1 MPQTTPN
8 EIKPPAPKLG
18 KRAISRKMRE
28 LQAKRKTHAAGP
40 GVAKKAPPSKT
51 IGPWDDR
58 HSHACQLRIAGAS
71 LQYIGDVLQV
81 SRERARQ
88 LINESETRH
97 PKLYKRVQVVI
108 AKENDKKAA

>member
-1 MPQTTPN
+1 MT
-8 EIKPPAPKLG
+8 
-18 KRAISRKMRE
+18 KRALSKKMSA
-28 LQAKRKTHAAGP
+28 LNGLRKTRAAGP

-71 LQYIGDVLQV
+71 LQYIGDELGV

-97 PKLYKRVQVVI
+97 PKLYKRVQAVI
-108 AKENDKKAA
+108 EREKKAA